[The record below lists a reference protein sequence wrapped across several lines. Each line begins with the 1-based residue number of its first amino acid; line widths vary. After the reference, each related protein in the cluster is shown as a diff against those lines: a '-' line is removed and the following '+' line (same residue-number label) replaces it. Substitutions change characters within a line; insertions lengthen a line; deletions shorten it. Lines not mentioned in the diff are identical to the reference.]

1 MRPFLTIWSGQFL
14 SQIGT
19 LMTSLALA
27 FWAFDVTG
35 RATELGL
42 MVFFTFGP
50 RVLLGPFAGALIDRW
65 NRRKVLIVCDLLA
78 GVSSIAVLLLHLS
91 DNLMIWQ
98 IYVLTALMSAF
109 TAFQGP
115 GFLASATMMVGKQ
128 HHGRVNGLLAFN
140 ANASAILAP
149 AFAGI
154 LLPVIGLTGILV
166 ADVATFLFAIATL
179 AAIRIPQPM
188 PASASDSRGQVR
200 RIITDIG
207 EGFHFLRGV
216 KALLWL
222 QLAAASANLFGTLYG
237 TLLRPL
243 ILLRTGDSEVALAS
257 VQSAIGVGGAVAALV
272 LAFWG
277 GPKRH
282 RTLFGMGLFSLAFL
296 LRGLAGA
303 NLSVGLIAAL
313 GLIQS
318 AMLAFAGS
326 SIRTIWQAKIPPQL
340 LGRVFS
346 TLATVAGLL
355 MLTTMLAGGPLADR
369 IFEPAMQSS
378 PWLRN
383 VVGNLVG
390 TGPGSGIGLM
400 ILIGGAVA
408 ALICAGSL
416 LLKPIRHIET
426 SIPDYEEEHE

>member
-1 MRPFLTIWSGQFL
+1 
-14 SQIGT
+14 
-19 LMTSLALA
+19 
-27 FWAFDVTG
+27 
-35 RATELGL
+35 
-42 MVFFTFGP
+42 
-50 RVLLGPFAGALIDRW
+50 
-65 NRRKVLIVCDLLA
+65 
-78 GVSSIAVLLLHLS
+78 
-91 DNLMIWQ
+91 
-98 IYVLTALMSAF
+98 
-109 TAFQGP
+109 
-115 GFLASATMMVGKQ
+115 
-128 HHGRVNGLLAFN
+128 
-140 ANASAILAP
+140 
-149 AFAGI
+149 
-154 LLPVIGLTGILV
+154 
-166 ADVATFLFAIATL
+166 
-179 AAIRIPQPM
+179 
-188 PASASDSRGQVR
+188 
-200 RIITDIG
+200 
-207 EGFHFLRGV
+207 
-216 KALLWL
+216 
-222 QLAAASANLFGTLYG
+222 
-237 TLLRPL
+237 
-243 ILLRTGDSEVALAS
+243 
-257 VQSAIGVGGAVAALV
+257 
-272 LAFWG
+272 
-277 GPKRH
+277 
-282 RTLFGMGLFSLAFL
+282 MGLFSLAFL